1 MAIQPLEGT
10 ATGKTAIARVRYT
23 HDAMIDLILLHPEM
37 RQGQLAEYFCM
48 TEGWVS
54 RVIGSD
60 AFQLRLAQRK
70 EDVVSP
76 EIRQNLEQRVQGL
89 ALTSLQKLQDKID
102 NNLVPVDGLIKT
114 LELSTKALG
123 MGARQA
129 NIQQQNNYV
138 VALPPK
144 VENEVDWAKQAQ
156 ASAKELAER
165 SKAAREAIDVEARPV
180 PE

>member
-1 MAIQPLEGT
+1 MAIQPLQGT
-10 ATGKTAIARVRYT
+10 ATGKTAIARVHYT

-37 RQGQLAEYFCM
+37 RQGQLAEYFGM

-70 EDVVSP
+70 EDVISP
-76 EIRQNLEQRVQGL
+76 EIKQNLEQRVQGL

-102 NNLVPVDGLIKT
+102 ANLVPVDGLIKT

-144 VENEVDWAKQAQ
+144 VENETDWAKQAQ
-156 ASAKELAER
+156 ASARELAER
-165 SKAAREAIDVEARPV
+165 SKAARDAIDVEARPV